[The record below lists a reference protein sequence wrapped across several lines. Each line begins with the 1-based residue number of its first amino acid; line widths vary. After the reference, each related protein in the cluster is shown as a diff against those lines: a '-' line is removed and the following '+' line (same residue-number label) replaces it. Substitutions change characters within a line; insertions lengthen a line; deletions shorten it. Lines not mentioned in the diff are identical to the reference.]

1 MNSDLIRFIELC
13 LADGV
18 ITDKEREVIFRK
30 ANSLGVE
37 EDECEIILEGMLTQT
52 KNRFD
57 PIQEEDRPI
66 DKSQKILTY
75 NSKVEVIEEWIQTL
89 KNTEQ
94 TLVNLLQSRRSE
106 MRSYLQTR
114 LEKLAV
120 SSEYFHSE
128 NDLINLINTKKKG
141 LFGGAS
147 PKPIEAIQR
156 ERIQNILDNEMFIA
170 FLRPD
175 GAFGFT
181 KNIKGIIKPYEEG
194 RVTIYDEE
202 RKNNYATLIL
212 TNKGVHA
219 ISKSYKDIHGKPID
233 KFTSFEKLATM
244 EIDQHRSLFSDDV
257 SSVADQRNFIYGD
270 IHLNDK
276 WKALKLSIDDKDFT
290 DYLESSQIDRK
301 ELETVLRVNN
311 HIKLIVSDYNAS
323 LNNLRLDSFYSF
335 DETRFP
341 ESWSNFEKINTVIQV
356 HKSFVIHVANL
367 IILRDKLLNNI
378 ILGNDYSI
386 ENIKLLLEDSGAL
399 NTHFERSMLND
410 LDSLIAQMVEINTNL
425 NALNETLNDGLANIE
440 RKLERNNDLLE
451 EQIDQSQLSNLILSF
466 QSYQLYKIGE
476 NNKPQ

>member
-156 ERIQNILDNEMFIA
+156 ERI
-170 FLRPD
+170 
-175 GAFGFT
+175 
-181 KNIKGIIKPYEEG
+181 
-194 RVTIYDEE
+194 
-202 RKNNYATLIL
+202 
-212 TNKGVHA
+212 
-219 ISKSYKDIHGKPID
+219 
-233 KFTSFEKLATM
+233 
-244 EIDQHRSLFSDDV
+244 
-257 SSVADQRNFIYGD
+257 
-270 IHLNDK
+270 
-276 WKALKLSIDDKDFT
+276 
-290 DYLESSQIDRK
+290 
-301 ELETVLRVNN
+301 
-311 HIKLIVSDYNAS
+311 
-323 LNNLRLDSFYSF
+323 
-335 DETRFP
+335 
-341 ESWSNFEKINTVIQV
+341 
-356 HKSFVIHVANL
+356 
-367 IILRDKLLNNI
+367 
-378 ILGNDYSI
+378 
-386 ENIKLLLEDSGAL
+386 
-399 NTHFERSMLND
+399 
-410 LDSLIAQMVEINTNL
+410 
-425 NALNETLNDGLANIE
+425 
-440 RKLERNNDLLE
+440 
-451 EQIDQSQLSNLILSF
+451 
-466 QSYQLYKIGE
+466 
-476 NNKPQ
+476 